1 MATQREL
8 FLRHIGQTSPA
19 PLALEMEKAEGI
31 YMFDKSGKSYFDL
44 ISGVSVSNLGHSRP
58 EIIEAIHQ
66 QVKKYMHL
74 MVYGELVQE
83 PQLHFAVLLANQLPA
98 SLQSVYLVNSGAEAI
113 EGALK
118 LAKRFTGR
126 SQIISCENAYH
137 GSTHGAMSIMGAETF
152 KNAFR
157 PLLPDTHLIRFNEP
171 EDLSLI
177 TEKTACIVVEPV
189 QGESGIYPA
198 QQSYLQALSARC
210 KKTGTLLIFDEIQ
223 SGFGRTGALFA
234 FQNYGVVP
242 DILCLAKAM
251 GGGMPLGGF
260 ISSETIMSSLT
271 HDPVLGHI
279 TTFGGHPVSSAAA
292 LAHLKILVDD
302 PSIIQTVESK
312 AALFYQ
318 LLHSHPKIKEIRYS
332 GLLMAVDLGSTA
344 LLHQFLNEAL
354 LQGILSDFFLFNDQ
368 SFRIT
373 PPLTISETEIKKVC
387 NLILYIL
394 NSL

>member
-279 TTFGGHPVSSAAA
+279 TTFGGHPVSSARRWR
-292 LAHLKILVDD
+292 
-302 PSIIQTVESK
+302 T
-312 AALFYQ
+312 
-318 LLHSHPKIKEIRYS
+318 
-332 GLLMAVDLGSTA
+332 
-344 LLHQFLNEAL
+344 
-354 LQGILSDFFLFNDQ
+354 
-368 SFRIT
+368 
-373 PPLTISETEIKKVC
+373 
-387 NLILYIL
+387 
-394 NSL
+394 